1 MCSPHNFCQS
11 AFIIFIIFIILY
23 FFHGFWH
30 RDWSNFELQLSIV
43 NGFLNMISE
52 NFLRACECSES
63 DKCPLYS
70 KDGLDL
76 SKDIK
81 CKNGIVNVKGRSLK
95 ISVGAAK
102 VLCKLVF
109 ARGAV
114 VRKDELLSYGWE
126 HRARVPNNVNVAVVE
141 LRTAFSGTCMHIIT
155 HRGVGYSLIGGL

>member
-1 MCSPHNFCQS
+1 
-11 AFIIFIIFIILY
+11 
-23 FFHGFWH
+23 
-30 RDWSNFELQLSIV
+30 
-43 NGFLNMISE
+43 MISE
-52 NFLRACECSES
+52 HSLRACNCSAS

-70 KDGLDL
+70 KCGLVL

-102 VLCKLVF
+102 ILCRLVV

-126 HRARVPNNVNVAVVE
+126 HCARVPNNVNVAVVE
-141 LRTAFSGTCMHIIT
+141 LRTAFNGTSMHIVT